1 MGPVRW
7 RVADD
12 LMSKTKRPWTA
23 GLQQPNPMLSSASG
37 AVVWLLPLEDKAS
50 GIAVQGGTLAITFG
64 ASAVALS
71 LEQKKR
77 PLAAAFSNTAK
88 AVLQMFFIST
98 LRSLSNSSSI
108 SALVMISGGESAMM
122 SPVVRIRRPSL

>member
-1 MGPVRW
+1 M
-7 RVADD
+7 
-12 LMSKTKRPWTA
+12 
-23 GLQQPNPMLSSASG
+23 
-37 AVVWLLPLEDKAS
+37 WLLPLEDKAS